1 METLDLNIQFLDAL
15 CGRSLIRWDH
25 TPTKNGAPKKI
36 LGDFQKLE
44 IFFSPKEWNFS
55 KFFHQNVK
63 NIAPCGGSGLCFNRP
78 RSEMASHRPIGLI
91 FAGNPPC

>member
-44 IFFSPKEWNFS
+44 IFFTKGMEFLEVFSPK
-55 KFFHQNVK
+55 
-63 NIAPCGGSGLCFNRP
+63 R
-78 RSEMASHRPIGLI
+78 
-91 FAGNPPC
+91 

>member
-44 IFFSPKEWNFS
+44 IFFHQRNGISRS
-55 KFFHQNVK
+55 FFTKTLKISRHVEDLAFVLIVQD
-63 NIAPCGGSGLCFNRP
+63 P
-78 RSEMASHRPIGLI
+78 RWRPIV
-91 FAGNPPC
+91 PSV